1 MGQGS
6 QDSSGCEELVNLDWM
21 ENGGAGLLRRRVVPP
36 TVFGA
41 QMQRFSFPAG
51 GQPSQFPFPGADQV
65 DGEED
70 FSGVALLILFSF
82 LSLFIAVCCSEQ
94 N

>member
-1 MGQGS
+1 MGQGCH
-6 QDSSGCEELVNLDWM
+6 DSGGCEELVNLDWM

-36 TVFGA
+36 TGA